1 MRRNLNHYLIIA
13 TVSAI
18 HNIPWW
24 TNDQKD
30 RWAWLKSSTG
40 ELSVKSVNQAARR
53 NGTSAQSNSVLGKIW
68 KLSLHARLKMFL
80 WRVAMNILPTR
91 ASLSRFVP
99 NMDSSYPICGHQL
112 ETLIHLL
119 WTCPLARAL
128 WFNSAWGIKT
138 DSFQLD
144 SPIQLIENLISP
156 SVSLNLNRN

>member
-1 MRRNLNHYLIIA
+1 
-13 TVSAI
+13 
-18 HNIPWW
+18 
-24 TNDQKD
+24 
-30 RWAWLKSSTG
+30 
-40 ELSVKSVNQAARR
+40 
-53 NGTSAQSNSVLGKIW
+53 
-68 KLSLHARLKMFL
+68 
-80 WRVAMNILPTR
+80 MNILPTR

-144 SPIQLIENLISP
+144 SPIQLIKNLISP
-156 SVSLNLNRN
+156 SVSLNLNRNQTYSFLLCGSLILEQVWSMRNIMVHADGVFCLDKYFTSIQNHFVEHQDMHPNHYSSSSPQVQVRWSKPEEG